1 MNERQVAV
9 NVTLT
14 VPPEMER
21 KLKQAANQLGLSPDS
36 NIVQVLQQELESR
49 LTPARLST
57 EQTELL
63 QRINECL
70 STAEWERYRFL
81 LAQRD
86 AENLNDRE
94 QAELISLSDKL
105 EEANVRRMEAVAQLA
120 LLRRVT
126 VPELMSTLGLI
137 PAHA

>member
-36 NIVQVLQQELESR
+36 YIVQVLQQELESR
-49 LTPARLST
+49 LTPARLSS

-63 QRINECL
+63 QRINESL

>member
-14 VPPEMER
+14 APPEMER

-36 NIVQVLQQELESR
+36 YIVQVLQQELESR

-63 QRINECL
+63 QRINESL

>member
-36 NIVQVLQQELESR
+36 YIVQVLQQELESR

-63 QRINECL
+63 QRINESL